1 VASPTTASR
10 GGKSVFWV
18 EASSSTSIEADL
30 RGIAHAIGLPSQQWV
45 DTLFIVMDWLKSK
58 YSGEW
63 VLVFANVI
71 DKSVFLEPFRRMNT
85 LPHTP
90 TRYKLLDVIP
100 SKADCSILFLS
111 SHAECLK
118 TILSGPHNEIIE
130 LPPLSIE
137 ASIDMIEDMD
147 RQQCSIE
154 GTIPIPSADRR
165 RLAELFA
172 CNPVCLLQAAR
183 QIASGH
189 ETLGNFER
197 QAGSSFSQDDLVSH
211 DTP

>member
-1 VASPTTASR
+1 
-10 GGKSVFWV
+10 
-18 EASSSTSIEADL
+18 
-30 RGIAHAIGLPSQQWV
+30 LPSQRSD
-45 DTLFIVMDWLKSK
+45 DTFSIVTDWLKSK

-63 VLVFANVI
+63 VLVFDNVI
-71 DKSVFLEPFRRMNT
+71 DKAVFLEPFTRKNS

-90 TRYKLLDVIP
+90 TRCKLLDMIP

-111 SHAECLK
+111 SDAECLK

-137 ASIDMIEDMD
+137 ASINMIEDME
-147 RQQCSIE
+147 QQQRSVE
-154 GTIPIPSADRR
+154 GTTPIPSADRK

-172 CNPVCLLQAAR
+172 CNPVCLSQAAR

-189 ETLGNFER
+189 ETLDNFER

-211 DTP
+211 DTR